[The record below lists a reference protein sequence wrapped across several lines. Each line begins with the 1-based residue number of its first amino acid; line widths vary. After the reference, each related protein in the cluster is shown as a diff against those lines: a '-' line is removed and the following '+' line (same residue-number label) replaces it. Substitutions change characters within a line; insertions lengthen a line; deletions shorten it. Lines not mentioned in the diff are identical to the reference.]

1 MRGTLA
7 AERSNVI
14 NKFRMTNALW
24 LLLLVWCSLAGCSN
38 SSEGARAYPKAV
50 SAADEGS
57 AIQALRAIATAQTQ
71 AKTMRGAYADFDS
84 LVQAG
89 FLDQRFAGSNP
100 SLRGYRFAMTASE
113 NEFIVNADPQTIQ
126 PGTSPGSRHFYLDGT
141 DNAIHVN
148 SSQPATKQDPLL

>member
-1 MRGTLA
+1 
-7 AERSNVI
+7 
-14 NKFRMTNALW
+14 MTNRFQIKSGLC
-24 LLLLVWCSLAGCSN
+24 LLLLVWCLLAGCSN

-50 SAADEGS
+50 GDTDEAS
-57 AIQALRAIATAQTQ
+57 AIQALRNIATAQTQ
-71 AKTMRGAYADFDS
+71 AKTIRGAYADFDG

-89 FLDQRFAGSNP
+89 FLDQRFAGANP

-113 NEFIVNADPQTIQ
+113 NGFVVNADPPTQAGPVT
-126 PGTSPGSRHFYLDGT
+126 GTRHFYMDST